1 MKTIKIKYV
10 DFWPDFDVTKDYIYN
25 LLKSNTDYFVELS
38 DEPDYLIYS
47 VFGYEHLYYNCI
59 KIFFAGEEQS
69 PDFNIADYA
78 IGFDD
83 IKFGDRYFRLPLM
96 YQPLYRESFY
106 KMINRDIA
114 EQPEKREFCS
124 FVVSNSQGSPIR
136 ERFFDELSKYKKVD
150 SGGRYRNNVGGPVAD
165 KLEFESH
172 HKFSISF
179 ENVSHPGYMTE
190 KIMQAFG
197 AGCIPIYWGDPLIE
211 ETFNEKSFIN
221 IMKYSS
227 MDEAIEEIRKIDQD
241 DVAYLDM
248 LNQVP
253 LKPEFSLDNVETA
266 FSDFVYH
273 IFNQDVEKAGRLTR
287 MFWNKNYNQLAQNKE
302 TLYRMSAPLRGIRS
316 GVRKF
321 LRK

>member
-1 MKTIKIKYV
+1 MKEIKIKYV
-10 DFWPDFDVTKDYIYN
+10 DFWPNFDVTKDYIYT
-25 LLKSNTDYFVELS
+25 LLSKNPNYIVEFS
-38 DEPDYLIYS
+38 DNPDYLVYS
-47 VFGYEHLYYNCI
+47 VFGHEHLYYDCV

-96 YQPLYRESFY
+96 YQPLYREAFN
-106 KMINRDIA
+106 KMINRDIP
-114 EQPEKREFCS
+114 ENPEKREFCS
-124 FVVSNSQGSPIR
+124 FVVSNPQGSPIR
-136 ERFFDELSKYKKVD
+136 ESFFDELSKYKKVD
-150 SGGRYRNNVGGPVAD
+150 SGGRYRNNVGGPVVD
-165 KLEFESH
+165 KLKFDSG

-190 KIMQAFG
+190 KIMQSFG
-197 AGCIPIYWGDPLIE
+197 AGCVPIYWGDPLVGD
-211 ETFNEKSFIN
+211 TFNEKAFVN

-227 MDEAIEEIRKIDQD
+227 IDEAIKEIIRIDQD
-241 DVAYLDM
+241 DAAYLDM

-253 LKPEFSLDNVETA
+253 LKPEFSLDNIETA

-273 IFNQDVEKAGRLTR
+273 IFNEDVEKAGRLTR

-302 TLYRMSAPLRGIRS
+302 TLYRMSAPLRRMRS
-316 GVRKF
+316 AARKIF
-321 LRK
+321 RK